1 VPCTTYGDATFLGA
15 PDGRALAAPVSGIA
29 CSLSPTRLFDAPA
42 QMESRICA
50 AAATIATPSAISMT
64 GTRL

>member
-1 VPCTTYGDATFLGA
+1 VYTYGDATFLGA
-15 PDGRALAAPVSGIA
+15 PDGRALAAPVRH
-29 CSLSPTRLFDAPA
+29 RLFVVADEAVFDAPA
-42 QMESRICA
+42 QMESRIWA